1 MVKILISIAL
11 IVLGILLLFIKSTP
25 RIPEK
30 EDFLERSVRYN
41 KNIFGI
47 SLIVAGLIILIRS

>member
-1 MVKILISIAL
+1 MVKIFVSIAL
-11 IVLGILLLFIKSTP
+11 IGLGILLLFIKSTP

-30 EDFLERSVRYN
+30 EDFLERSGRYN

-47 SLIVAGLIILIRS
+47 SLIVSGLIILIRS

>member
-1 MVKILISIAL
+1 MAKILISIVL
-11 IVLGILLLFIKSTP
+11 IVLGVLLLFIKSTP

-30 EDFLERSVRYN
+30 EDFLERSGRYN

-47 SLIVAGLIILIRS
+47 SLIVAGLIILIRN